1 MMKVINSNDNKVM
14 ARESGGGEEG
24 EERGRRES
32 EMDWPTE
39 WTNKWP
45 LCYLGFLNIT
55 NVCRGAVIISS

>member
-32 EMDWPTE
+32 EMD
-39 WTNKWP
+39 
-45 LCYLGFLNIT
+45 
-55 NVCRGAVIISS
+55 